1 MVIRLVAA
9 MLMLS
14 APAMATEGVAETRT
28 KMQEHVVET
37 PAAKENARVQHQT
50 GQPARIDKSPGGAY
64 APSDTA
70 SSSGKPPDA
79 TPKR

>member
-1 MVIRLVAA
+1 MLIRLVTAT
-9 MLMLS
+9 LMLS
-14 APAMATEGVAETRT
+14 APAWATETRT
-28 KMQEHVVET
+28 RMQEHVVET
-37 PAAKENARVQHQT
+37 PAAQENARVQHQK
-50 GQPARIDKSPGGAY
+50 GQPDRIDKSPGGAY

>member
-1 MVIRLVAA
+1 MLIRLAA
-9 MLMLS
+9 TMLMLS
-14 APAMATEGVAETRT
+14 APAMATEGVAETRA
-28 KMQEHVVET
+28 KMQEHAVET
-37 PAAKENARVQHQT
+37 PAAQQNARVQHQN